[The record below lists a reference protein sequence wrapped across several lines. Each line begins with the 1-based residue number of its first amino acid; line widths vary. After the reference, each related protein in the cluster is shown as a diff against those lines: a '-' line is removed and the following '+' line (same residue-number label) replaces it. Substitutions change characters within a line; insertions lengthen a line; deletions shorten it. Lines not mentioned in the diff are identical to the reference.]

1 MSRRGDAHIAN
12 DNTAPIGACSLMASA
27 KSLKLKPWKIEDVVD
42 GNRLRV
48 QLSAAALD
56 NLGDEK
62 AARAR
67 ALDLLKGA
75 LFRGRLIAQERLEN
89 GAGGLDCAQLLAS
102 VQDQVISALYDYTVT
117 HVFRARNPTAAER
130 ISVCATGGYGRNS
143 MAPSSDVDLMFIR
156 PMRDAPWAESVVE
169 SMLYMLWDMGL
180 KIGHASRTISECLR
194 AAREDMTIRTSV
206 LETRFVC
213 GDQLLFKELQIRL
226 RKDLFEG
233 TAEEFVA
240 AKLAE
245 RDNRHRRSGESR
257 YMVEPNIKD
266 GKGGLRDLH
275 TMFWIA
281 KYIHSTE
288 ETNAMVAKG
297 IFNDVEMK
305 QFHQAAEFLW
315 TVRCHLH
322 FLTGRAEEKLT
333 FDLQPE
339 MARRMGYGDRADN
352 PAVERFM
359 KRFFLVTKQVG
370 SLTRILSA
378 RLEADRQKARPRG
391 LSRFFTTPVKP
402 RALDDLR
409 FVELN
414 GRIGFASKGLAQ
426 SDPTALIDIFAV
438 ADAMDRDIDPDTLA
452 TITHNASKGLS
463 LRTNPKA
470 IATFLDIVSSKRNPA
485 GALSLMNETGLL
497 GKFMPEFGHIVGQTQ
512 FNMYHHF
519 TVDEHTLRGIANI
532 ADIEQ
537 GRLTKELPIS
547 SELFPRI
554 ANRRA
559 LYLAMLLHD
568 VGKGVGDQQVEG
580 AKAARIAC
588 RRLGLDQEET
598 DLVAW
603 LVGHHLIMSE
613 VAQRR
618 DIGEPKTI
626 TDFADEVGTLERLR
640 LLLVLTVADIR
651 AVGPGVWNDWKAQL
665 LRDLYQ
671 LTQATLRGG
680 RGDVAFV
687 RAQLAEQATQRR
699 ERALTDPILAE
710 WFSSME
716 DAYWLGFDEG
726 QHNWHGVQIAAA
738 LHAGQAH
745 KIAVRLA
752 PERGSTEVMVLAPD
766 RPGLFV
772 ALTDVFAAHGANVID
787 ARVYTSRTGQ
797 AFDVFA
803 LQDQMGHAFGDDR
816 PDVLDR
822 LETSL
827 DQVVTGTAPPQ
838 PMMSPRISPR
848 ATNRTAAFTIEP
860 LIMFDNEGGANDT
873 IVEVSGRDRLGLLAQ
888 LARVFDEE
896 KLNITSAHIDN
907 AGERVADAF
916 YVRDRGGLKVTEKR
930 RLASL
935 RLRLEKVLS
944 VGEPDEGPTL
954 VARRKLAR
962 ARASLRR

>member
-1 MSRRGDAHIAN
+1 MAGTSK
-12 DNTAPIGACSLMASA
+12 TA
-27 KSLKLKPWKIEDVVD
+27 LKTWKIEDVVD

-56 NLGDEK
+56 AMSDER
-62 AARAR
+62 AVRAR

-75 LFRGRLIAQERLEN
+75 LFRGRLIAQERLEA
-89 GAGGLDCAQLLAS
+89 GAGGLDCSRLLAA
-102 VQDQVISALYDYTVT
+102 VQDQVISALYDFTTT

-130 ISVCATGGYGRNS
+130 LSVCATGGYGRNS
-143 MAPSSDVDLMFIR
+143 MAPSSDVDLMFVR
-156 PMRDAPWAESVVE
+156 PMRDAPWAESVIE
-169 SMLYMLWDMGL
+169 YMLYMLWDMGL

-206 LETRFVC
+206 LETRYVC
-213 GDQLLFKELQIRL
+213 GDANLFRELEIRL
-226 RKDLFEG
+226 RKDLFDG
-233 TAEEFVA
+233 TAADFVA

-245 RDNRHRRSGESR
+245 RDNRHRRTGESR

-281 KYIHSTE
+281 KYIHGVT
-288 ETNAMVAKG
+288 ETNDLVAKG
-297 IFNDVEMK
+297 VFTAADTK
-305 QFHQAAEFLW
+305 RFYQAAEFLW

-359 KRFFLVTKQVG
+359 KRFFLVTKEVG
-370 SLTRILSA
+370 TLTRVLSA
-378 RLEADRQKARPRG
+378 RLEIDRQKASPRG
-391 LSRFFTTPVKP
+391 LSRFFSTPARP
-402 RALDDLR
+402 RPLEDAR
-409 FVELN
+409 FVEDN
-414 GRIGFASKGLAQ
+414 GRIGFANPAIVET
-426 SDPTALIDIFAV
+426 DPTALIDIFAL
-438 ADAMDRDIDPDTLA
+438 ADAMDRDIEPGSIALVSR
-452 TITHNASKGLS
+452 NASKGRTLREDPRAISSFLS
-463 LRTNPKA
+463 
-470 IATFLDIVSSKRNPA
+470 IVASKRNPA
-485 GALSLMNETGLL
+485 SALGLMNETGIL
-497 GKFMPEFGHIVGQTQ
+497 GRFVPEFGRIVGQTQ

-568 VGKGVGDQQVEG
+568 VGKGVGDQQIMG

-588 RRLGLDQEET
+588 RRLGLDEEEIE
-598 DLVAW
+598 LVAW

-618 DIGEPKTI
+618 DIGDPKTVS
-626 TDFADEVGTLERLR
+626 DFAEEVGTLERLR

-680 RGDVAFV
+680 RGDVGFV
-687 RAQLAEQATQRR
+687 RRQLAEQADERR
-699 ERALTDPILAE
+699 EKALTDPILAE

-726 QHNWHGVQIAAA
+726 QHVWHGSEIAKALRDGSTSWVAA
-738 LHAGQAH
+738 RQA
-745 KIAVRLA
+745 LG
-752 PERGSTEVMVLAPD
+752 RGSTEVMVLAED
-766 RPGLFV
+766 RPGLFQ
-772 ALTDVFAAHGANVID
+772 ALAGVFASCGANVID
-787 ARVYTSRTGQ
+787 ARIHTSRIGQ

-803 LQDQMGHAFGDDR
+803 LQDPTGAAFGEGRDDVLER
-816 PDVLDR
+816 LLDR
-822 LETSL
+822 LKAVIEHGGAISDRL
-827 DQVVTGTAPPQ
+827 DAPLT
-838 PMMSPRISPR
+838 SPR
-848 ATNRTAAFTIEP
+848 ATNRMAAFAIEP
-860 LIMFDNEGGANDT
+860 LIMFDNEGAANDT
-873 IVEVSGRDRLGLLAQ
+873 IIEVSGRDRTGLLAD
-888 LARVFDEE
+888 LAQVFDDEA
-896 KLNITSAHIDN
+896 LNITSAHIDS

-916 YVRDRGGLKVTEKR
+916 YVRDRGGLKLSNPR
-930 RLASL
+930 RLASVRQKLEAVL
-935 RLRLEKVLS
+935 RKA
-944 VGEPDEGPTL
+944 EPNEGPTL

-962 ARASLRR
+962 ARASVRR

>member
-1 MSRRGDAHIAN
+1 MLALIAQ
-12 DNTAPIGACSLMASA
+12 
-27 KSLKLKPWKIEDVVD
+27 KLKPWKIEDVVD

-48 QLSAAALD
+48 QLSAASLG

-67 ALDLLKGA
+67 ALDLLKAA

-89 GAGGLDCAQLLAS
+89 GAGGLDCARLLAG
-102 VQDQVISALYDYTVT
+102 VQDQVISALYDYTTT

-130 ISVCATGGYGRNS
+130 VSVCATGGYGRNS
-143 MAPSSDVDLMFIR
+143 MAPSSDVDLMFVR
-156 PMRDAPWAESVVE
+156 PMRDAPWAESVIE

-180 KIGHASRTISECLR
+180 KVGHASRTISECLR

-233 TAEEFVA
+233 TSEEFVA

-245 RDNRHRRSGESR
+245 RDKRHKRSGESR

-281 KYIHSTE
+281 KYIHGTDQ
-288 ETNAMVAKG
+288 TNDMIAKG
-297 IFNDVEMK
+297 IFNSADIK
-305 QFHQAAEFLW
+305 HFNQAAEFLW
-315 TVRCHLH
+315 SVRCHLH

-339 MARRMGYGDRADN
+339 MARRMGYGDRGDN

-378 RLEADRQKARPRG
+378 RLEADRQKSRPRG
-391 LSRFFTTPVKP
+391 LSRFFVAQIKP
-402 RALDDLR
+402 RTLEDNR
-409 FVELN
+409 FVEAN
-414 GRIGFASKGLAQ
+414 GRVGFTDSAIIDA
-426 SDPTALIDIFAV
+426 DPTALLDIFYV
-438 ADAMDRDIDPDTLA
+438 ADKLDRDIDPDALA
-452 TITHNASKGLS
+452 LISRNASKGLG
-463 LRTNPKA
+463 LRKEAAA
-470 IATFLDIVSSKRNPA
+470 ISTFLDVVSSKRNPA
-485 GALSLMNETGLL
+485 RALSLMNETGLL
-497 GKFMPEFGHIVGQTQ
+497 GKLVPEFGHIVGQTQ

-537 GRLTKELPIS
+537 GRLAKELPIS
-547 SELFPRI
+547 TELFARI

-568 VGKGVGDQQVEG
+568 VGKGIGDQQVEG

-588 RRLGLDQEET
+588 KRFGLEDEET
-598 DLVAW
+598 ELVAW

-626 TDFADEVGTLERLR
+626 SDFADVVGTLERLR

-680 RGDVAFV
+680 RGDVDFV
-687 RAQLAEQATQRR
+687 RRQLGDQAAARR
-699 ERALTDPILAE
+699 QRALVDPILAE
-710 WFSSME
+710 WFAAIE

-726 QHNWHGVQIAAA
+726 QHRWHGEQVADA
-738 LHAGQAH
+738 LHSGSTH
-745 KIAVRLA
+745 KVAIRIA
-752 PERGSTEVMVLAPD
+752 PERGVSEVMVLAPD
-766 RPGLFV
+766 RAGLFV
-772 ALTDVFAAHGANVID
+772 ALTEMFAANGANVVD
-787 ARVYTSRTGQ
+787 ARVYTSRAGQ

-803 LQDQMGHAFGDDR
+803 LQDQANQAFGADR
-816 PDVLDR
+816 R
-822 LETSL
+822 EKL
-827 DQVVTGTAPPQ
+827 DQLESDLTHVITLTSGETLPIKRAH
-838 PMMSPRISPR
+838 IPR
-848 ATNRTAAFTIEP
+848 ANNRMAAFAIEP
-860 LIMFDNEGGANDT
+860 LVMFDNEGSATDT
-873 IVEVSGRDRLGLLAQ
+873 IVEVSGRDRLGLLAD

-896 KLNITSAHIDN
+896 RLSIMSAHIDN

-916 YVRDRGGLKVTEKR
+916 YVRDNMGAKLTEKR
-930 RLASL
+930 KLASL
-935 RLRLEKVLS
+935 RKRLETALR
-944 VGEPDEGPTL
+944 VGEPVTGPTL
-954 VARRKLAR
+954 VSKRTLAR
-962 ARASLRR
+962 ARASVRR

>member
-1 MSRRGDAHIAN
+1 
-12 DNTAPIGACSLMASA
+12 MAVA
-27 KSLKLKPWKIEDVVD
+27 KPVKLKPWKIEDVVD

-48 QLSAAALD
+48 QLSAAILD
-56 NLGDEK
+56 NLGDAK
-62 AARAR
+62 ASRAR
-67 ALDLLKGA
+67 ALDLLKAA
-75 LFRGRLIAQERLEN
+75 LFRGRLIAQERLES
-89 GAGGLDCAQLLAS
+89 GAGGLDCSRLLAG
-102 VQDQVISALYDYTVT
+102 VQDQVISALYDFTTT
-117 HVFRARNPTAAER
+117 HIFRARNPTAAER

-143 MAPSSDVDLMFIR
+143 MAPSSDVDLMFVR
-156 PMRDAPWAESVVE
+156 PMRDAPWAESVIE
-169 SMLYMLWDMGL
+169 YMLYMLWDMGL
-180 KIGHASRTISECLR
+180 KVGHASRTISECLR

-213 GDQLLFKELQIRL
+213 GDAALFKELEIRL

-245 RDNRHRRSGESR
+245 RDKRHSRSGESR

-281 KYIHSTE
+281 KYIHGVSDTDGFI
-288 ETNAMVAKG
+288 AKG
-297 IFNDVEMK
+297 VFSPADVK
-305 QFHQAAEFLW
+305 LFVQAAEFLW

-359 KRFFLVTKQVG
+359 KRFFIVTKEVG

-378 RLEADRQKARPRG
+378 RLEIDRQKSRPRG

-402 RALDDLR
+402 RPLDDCR
-409 FVELN
+409 FVEDN
-414 GRIGFASKGLAQ
+414 ARIGFATPTIPET
-426 SDPTALIDIFAV
+426 DPTALIDIFAI
-438 ADAMDRDIDPDTLA
+438 ADAMDRDIDPAALSVVSRLA
-452 TITHNASKGLS
+452 AKGRG
-463 LRTNPKA
+463 LRDNPAA
-470 IATFLDIVSSKRNPA
+470 ISSFLGIVSSRRNPA
-485 GALSLMNETGLL
+485 RALALMNETGLL
-497 GKFMPEFGHIVGQTQ
+497 GRFVPEFGRIVGQTQ

-568 VGKGVGDQQVEG
+568 VGKGDGDQQIEG

-588 RRLGLDQEET
+588 RRLGLDVEET

-626 TDFADEVGTLERLR
+626 ADFAEAVGTLERLR

-680 RGDVAFV
+680 RGDVGFV
-687 RAQLAEQATQRR
+687 RRQLAQQADERR
-699 ERALTDPILAE
+699 TKALVDPILAH
-710 WFSSME
+710 WFASLE

-726 QHNWHGVQIAAA
+726 QQAWHGEEIAKA
-738 LHAGQAH
+738 LSHGYAH
-745 KIAVRLA
+745 WVAMRFA
-752 PERGSTEVMVLAPD
+752 PGRGSTEIMALGPD
-766 RPGLFV
+766 RGGLFS
-772 ALTDVFAAHGANVID
+772 ALAEVFAVAGANVID
-787 ARVYTSRTGQ
+787 ARIHTTRTGQ

-803 LQDQMGHAFGDDR
+803 LQDQTGAAFGLDR
-816 PDVLDR
+816 PDVLAR
-822 LETSL
+822 LKASL
-827 DQVVTGTAPPQ
+827 EAALTQIEPDNLE
-838 PMMSPRISPR
+838 PRKFPTPR
-848 ATNRTAAFTIEP
+848 SANRTAAFTIDP
-860 LIMFDNEGGANDT
+860 LIMFDNEGAANDT
-873 IVEVSGRDRLGLLAQ
+873 IIEVSGRDRPGLLAE
-888 LARVFDEE
+888 LARVLDGEM
-896 KLNITSAHIDN
+896 LNITSAHIDN

-916 YVRDRGGLKVTEKR
+916 YVRDRGGLKLTNPR
-930 RLASL
+930 SLATL
-935 RLRLEKVLS
+935 RQKLETVLAKA
-944 VGEPDEGPTL
+944 EPLEGPTL
-954 VARRKLAR
+954 VAKRKLAR
-962 ARASLRR
+962 ARASVRR